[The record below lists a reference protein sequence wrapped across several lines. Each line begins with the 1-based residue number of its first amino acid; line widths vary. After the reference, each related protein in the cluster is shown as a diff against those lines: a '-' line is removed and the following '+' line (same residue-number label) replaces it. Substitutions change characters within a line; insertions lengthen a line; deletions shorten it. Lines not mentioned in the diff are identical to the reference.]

1 MMPSLMHMPGFKF
14 LFMWKPSRNANCDQL
29 SSHDLRRI
37 MLLQNELSNEQSPQF
52 VIQDVQK
59 QTVRFHEL
67 SLIWTTI
74 SGRIIRPKAVFIHAE
89 KISVAAAP
97 ALYLGTRS
105 FSCAVSGFE
114 SLKWLIK
121 LVPVEQRE
129 KNLPALG
136 TRGFFS
142 RAADGNISLG
152 FGGRRKAAQEAKRI
166 IIQTWPTLETAQ
178 DKPLAPR
185 VVAATFASSF
195 SSKYTKQI
203 VLTGVW
209 SV

>member
-59 QTVRFHEL
+59 QTIRFHEL

-97 ALYLGTRS
+97 ALYLGARS

-114 SLKWLIK
+114 SLNNARKTSGTQGTCSGYQRIFLARGGRKYFAWLRRPK
-121 LVPVEQRE
+121 EG
-129 KNLPALG
+129 G
-136 TRGFFS
+136 TRS
-142 RAADGNISLG
+142 EADHNTDMTDTGNCA
-152 FGGRRKAAQEAKRI
+152 R
-166 IIQTWPTLETAQ
+166 
-178 DKPLAPR
+178 
-185 VVAATFASSF
+185 
-195 SSKYTKQI
+195 
-203 VLTGVW
+203 
-209 SV
+209 